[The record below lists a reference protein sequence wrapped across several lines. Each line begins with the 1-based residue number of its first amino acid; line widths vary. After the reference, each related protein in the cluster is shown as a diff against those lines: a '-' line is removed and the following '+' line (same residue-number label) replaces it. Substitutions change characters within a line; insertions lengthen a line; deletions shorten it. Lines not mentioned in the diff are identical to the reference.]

1 MADVGVLGD
10 HVVETP
16 VGSSGVVKDGE
27 MLQACGDFFA
37 AVLLTES
44 RSVTKWMPRSPL
56 ESENGFLVA
65 VSSYYV
71 K

>member
-44 RSVTKWMPRSPL
+44 RSVTK
-56 ESENGFLVA
+56 ENSFSNRKHL
-65 VSSYYV
+65 
-71 K
+71 